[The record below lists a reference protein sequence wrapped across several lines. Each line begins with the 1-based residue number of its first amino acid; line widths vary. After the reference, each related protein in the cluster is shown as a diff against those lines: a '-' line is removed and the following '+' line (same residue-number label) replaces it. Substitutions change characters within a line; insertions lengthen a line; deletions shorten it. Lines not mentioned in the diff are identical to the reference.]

1 MGSVS
6 NEHDQYR
13 HAFERFAHSGA
24 AGGPLWL
31 CQLREAAMRCFE
43 ELGFPTSHQEEWKYT
58 NVAPITKT
66 KFIFS
71 PTERNGLT
79 EQLLLPF
86 AFEETQGVR
95 LVFVNGRYA
104 EALSALPSL
113 PDGVHIG
120 SLATTLATR
129 PECLLPH
136 LARCASYQEHAFVAL
151 NTAFIGDGAFVS
163 IPAGQVLET
172 PIQLVFI
179 AIGQDEP
186 RLCHPR
192 NLLVLEPHSRATI
205 VEQFIS
211 LDAGTYLTNA
221 VTELFVSE
229 HATADYYKLQQE
241 SPAGFHVA
249 TVQVQQD
256 HHSTV
261 ASHVIACGGALSRNE
276 VNAALVGEGS
286 DCTLNGLY
294 LATDEQHVDM
304 QTRIDHAKPHCTS
317 RELYKGVL
325 GGKARGVFNGQII
338 VQTGAH
344 KTDATQA
351 NKNLLLS
358 EGALVNSK
366 PQLEIYNDDVRCTH
380 GSTTGQL
387 DQDALFYLRARGLD
401 CAAARRLLT
410 YAFASEI
417 LQSIKIEQLQHQLD
431 TLLTKTLQD
440 MH

>member
-13 HAFERFAHSGA
+13 QAFERFVQSDA

-31 CQLREAAMRCFE
+31 CQLREAAVRRFE
-43 ELGFPTSHQEEWKYT
+43 ELGFPTRHQEEWKYT
-58 NVAPITKT
+58 NIAPIAKT
-66 KFIFS
+66 NFVFS
-71 PTERNGLT
+71 PAQRNGLT
-79 EQLLLPF
+79 EQQLLPF
-86 AFEETQGVR
+86 SFGQAEGAR
-95 LVFVNGRYA
+95 LVFINGHYS
-104 EALSALPSL
+104 EAQSSLPSL
-113 PDGVHIG
+113 PDGVYIE
-120 SLATTLATR
+120 SLATSLATR
-129 PECLLPH
+129 PEYLLPH
-136 LARCASYQEHAFVAL
+136 LARYAGYQEHAFVAL
-151 NTAFIGDGAFVS
+151 NTAFVGDGAFVY
-163 IPAGQVLET
+163 IPARQVLET
-172 PIQLVFI
+172 PISLLFI

-186 RLCHPR
+186 TLCHPR

-205 VEQFIS
+205 VEQYIS
-211 LDAGTYLTNA
+211 LDNRPYLTNA

-229 HATADYYKLQQE
+229 HATADHYKLQQE
-241 SPAGFHVA
+241 SPAGFHLA

-256 HHSTV
+256 RHSTV

-338 VQTGAH
+338 VHTGAH

-401 CAAARRLLT
+401 TAAARRLLT

-417 LQSIKIEQLQHQLD
+417 MQSIQIEQLQHQLD
-431 TLLTKTLQD
+431 TLLTTTLQKL
-440 MH
+440 H